1 MSMPIPN
8 RRLKW
13 NPAPPHSPNIIHLPI
28 RRPRKENCKPTGE
41 KPQSSPTRRPS
52 LPPQHEE
59 RDFSSGGVVPIVV
72 LNSASCA
79 HRRERAEG
87 NWMVQAEMW
96 RAECSFLRMEREFA
110 MKKLERNRVQMEATL
125 RSAVQALVAGK
136 KKVCEGKEEDA
147 TNVEQEIEELA
158 AKLEELRRSSTKRNW
173 DSEIKRCSKK
183 LSGWGCETGLRNP
196 QHLFETNLLI
206 NNGSSRTENKSTHQ
220 GELDGRETEEGG
232 STNSSTPNSSVPSS
246 TSCPKFS
253 ITQNPHQE
261 EGEALIIIRPV
272 EEEKRC
278 SGQCKAVVRK
288 IIEQVKAESD
298 QWSQMQEMLGRV
310 RAEMQYLHSSRDFWK
325 EKAQR
330 SEAKATELEKQLSAA
345 ALEKL
350 KLRAATNNEGSK
362 EAIIKSTQQISPN
375 KLSLCKRIEE
385 EKPAPVPQ
393 AKNETHTVHDNDDYD
408 TTGRRRTPQISLAMQ
423 IEKEKPR
430 RSPFLD
436 VANSTHALRLAR
448 WGRMNNN

>member
-1 MSMPIPN
+1 MSMSIPN
-8 RRLKW
+8 RRLKR

-28 RRPRKENCKPTGE
+28 RRPRKENRKPTGE
-41 KPQSSPTRRPS
+41 KPHSSPTRRPF

-59 RDFSSGGVVPIVV
+59 REFSSGGVVPIVV
-72 LNSASCA
+72 LNSALCA
-79 HRRERAEG
+79 HRRERAEE

-96 RAECSFLRMEREFA
+96 RAECSFLRMERVFA

-136 KKVCEGKEEDA
+136 KKVSEGKNEDA

-158 AKLEELRRSSTKRNW
+158 AKLEELRRSSTKGNW

-183 LSGWGCETGLRNP
+183 LSGWGCERGLRNP
-196 QHLFETNLLI
+196 QHLFETNLSV
-206 NNGSSRTENKSTHQ
+206 NNGSRTENKSTH

-232 STNSSTPNSSVPSS
+232 STNSSTPNNSVPSS
-246 TSCPKFS
+246 TSSPKFS

-261 EGEALIIIRPV
+261 EGEALIRRPV
-272 EEEKRC
+272 EEEEKRC

-310 RAEMQYLHSSRDFWK
+310 RTEMQYLHSKVQEWK

-330 SEAKATELEKQLSAA
+330 SEAKAKELEKQLSAA

-350 KLRAATNNEGSK
+350 TLRATNYNQGGSK
-362 EAIIKSTQQISPN
+362 EAIIKPTQNSPN
-375 KLSLCKRIEE
+375 KLSTCKHIEK
-385 EKPAPVPQ
+385 EKPAPVLR
-393 AKNETHTVHDNDDYD
+393 AKNETHTVHDGDYD
-408 TTGRRRTPQISLAMQ
+408 TTERRTPQISLAMQ
-423 IEKEKPR
+423 IEKEKRR
-430 RSPFLD
+430 RSPFGD
-436 VANSTHALRLAR
+436 VANSTRALL
-448 WGRMNNN
+448 GQMGQNE